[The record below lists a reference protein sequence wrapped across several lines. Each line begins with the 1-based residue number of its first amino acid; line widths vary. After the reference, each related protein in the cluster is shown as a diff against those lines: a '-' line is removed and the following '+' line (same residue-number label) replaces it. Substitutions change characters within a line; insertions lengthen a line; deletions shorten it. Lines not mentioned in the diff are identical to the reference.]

1 LSSTSV
7 QVSFSLAQRDWSEVK
22 VLLIKDDRKIAAA
35 VRRGL
40 EAEGFGVD
48 ISADGAEGE
57 WLATEGSFDLIVL
70 DIMLPS
76 RNGYQVCA
84 NLRQAGVWTPGC
96 HLPVVARRPLTEP
109 CGAHRSADAWLNRD
123 PVTCWV
129 G

>member
-84 NLRQAGVWTPGC
+84 NLRQAGVWTLGC
-96 HLPVVARRPLTEP
+96 HYPSSPDGHSRNLAVRIAPLTH
-109 CGAHRSADAWLNRD
+109 G
-123 PVTCWV
+123 
-129 G
+129 